1 MATIDKQCGA
11 WRARVRRNGISRTKT
26 FTRKSDAADWALETE
41 RSIALGLPQGDDS
54 VTLLSILQRYAQE
67 ITPLKKSAPQESIRI
82 RRLFKSGVA
91 AVRISDLRPS
101 HIAQFRDQR
110 LKQVSSSTCR
120 LDLCLISHALDTAR
134 KEWGYHI
141 DNPVS
146 DIRKPSLPKGRD
158 RRLEGDEEQR
168 LLDACIRSTN
178 HRLFPLVCFAIETG
192 MRRGE
197 MLSLEWK
204 DVHLNQGWVHL
215 SDTKNGSPRDVPL
228 SPKAQAILTDL
239 PHDLSGR
246 VFPVHFEALK
256 GLWRRATRRAG
267 IEGLHFH
274 DLRHEATSRFFEK
287 GLNVMEVATI
297 TGHKDLRMLQRYTHL
312 RAEDLAVK
320 LG

>member
-11 WRARVRRNGISRTKT
+11 WRARVRRDGISRTKT
-26 FTRKSDAADWALETE
+26 FPKKTDAAHWAMETE
-41 RSIALGLPQGDDS
+41 RSIALGLPQGDDGA
-54 VTLLSILQRYAQE
+54 TLGSILKRYARE

-82 RRLFKSGVA
+82 RRLCRSGLV
-91 AVRISDLRPS
+91 AVRITDLRPS
-101 HIAQFRDQR
+101 HIAQYRDQR
-110 LKQVSSSTCR
+110 LKQVSASTCR

-134 KEWGYHI
+134 KEWGYHLG
-141 DNPVS
+141 NPVS

-168 LLDACIRSTN
+168 LLDACRQSTN
-178 HRLFPLVCFAIETG
+178 HWLLPLVCFALETA

-197 MLSLEWK
+197 LLALEWK
-204 DVHLNQGWVHL
+204 DVHVDQGWVHL

-228 SPKAQAILTDL
+228 SPKAKAILTEL

-256 GLWRRATRRAG
+256 SAWRRLLGRSGVVSLR
-267 IEGLHFH
+267 FH

-287 GLNVMEVATI
+287 GLNVMEVAAI
-297 TGHKDLRMLQRYTHL
+297 TGHRDLRMLQRYTHL
-312 RAEDLAVK
+312 RAEDLALK
-320 LG
+320 L